1 GQQSGQ
7 QQGTN
12 QQSGGT
18 QTGGGNQSEGNR
30 QRSGPDRNAVM
41 GNGDGWG
48 DARQLPAEIR
58 ERLREAQDLRREWGP
73 SGTNAGRLD
82 EVIDELRRPADGKME
97 GDAATA
103 ALLKADV
110 IEPLRQLELEL
121 SRQLQQQSGRTNL
134 RLRDEGAAPE
144 KYRRAVEEYYR
155 RLSGAR
161 QRQ

>member
-1 GQQSGQ
+1 
-7 QQGTN
+7 
-12 QQSGGT
+12 
-18 QTGGGNQSEGNR
+18 
-30 QRSGPDRNAVM
+30 M

-58 ERLREAQDLRREWGP
+58 ERLQEAQDLRREWGT
-73 SGTNAGRLD
+73 SGAARLD
-82 EVIDELRRPADGKME
+82 DVIDELKKLADGKME

-103 ALLKADV
+103 SMLKADV

-155 RLSGAR
+155 RLSGGR

>member
-1 GQQSGQ
+1 M
-7 QQGTN
+7 
-12 QQSGGT
+12 
-18 QTGGGNQSEGNR
+18 GGGE
-30 QRSGPDRNAVM
+30 
-41 GNGDGWG
+41 GWG
-48 DARQLPAEIR
+48 DARQLPSEIR
-58 ERLREAQDLRREWGP
+58 ERLREAQDLRRDWGTT
-73 SGTNAGRLD
+73 GANAGRLD
-82 EVIDELRRPADGKME
+82 EVIDQLRRMADGKME

-110 IEPLRQLELEL
+110 VEPLRQLELEL

-155 RLSGAR
+155 RLSGGR

>member
-1 GQQSGQ
+1 M
-7 QQGTN
+7 
-12 QQSGGT
+12 GG
-18 QTGGGNQSEGNR
+18 
-30 QRSGPDRNAVM
+30 D
-41 GNGDGWG
+41 WG
-48 DARQLPAEIR
+48 DNRQLPSEIR
-58 ERLREAQDLRREWGP
+58 ERLREAQDLRREWGAT
-73 SGTNAGRLD
+73 GMGAGRLD
-82 EVIDELRRPADGKME
+82 EVIEELKRLADGKME

-110 IEPLRQLELEL
+110 VEPLRQLELEL

>member
-1 GQQSGQ
+1 M
-7 QQGTN
+7 
-12 QQSGGT
+12 
-18 QTGGGNQSEGNR
+18 
-30 QRSGPDRNAVM
+30 GPDRNAVM
-41 GNGDGWG
+41 GGGEGWG

-58 ERLREAQDLRREWGP
+58 ERLREARDLRREWGAT
-73 SGTNAGRLD
+73 GAGRLD
-82 EVIDELRRPADGKME
+82 EVIDELKRLADGKME

-110 IEPLRQLELEL
+110 VEPLRQLELEL

-155 RLSGAR
+155 RLSGGR
-161 QRQ
+161 QKQ